1 MKSYSQDLI
10 NKIKKNRVNV
20 SIFGVGYV
28 GIKLVLALAN
38 KNCVVSCFDKDDKKI
53 KQISSG
59 ISPFSY
65 ISNKEIREVK
75 KNIIFQSLCIKSKH
89 IEFR

>member
-1 MKSYSQDLI
+1 MKSYSQELI

-38 KNCVVSCFDKDDKKI
+38 KNCVVSCFDKD
-53 KQISSG
+53 
-59 ISPFSY
+59 
-65 ISNKEIREVK
+65 E
-75 KNIIFQSLCIKSKH
+75 
-89 IEFR
+89 

>member
-1 MKSYSQDLI
+1 MKSYSQELI

-38 KNCVVSCFDKDDKKI
+38 KNCVVSCFDKDDKKLNKYHLEYLLFRIFLI
-53 KQISSG
+53 K
-59 ISPFSY
+59 
-65 ISNKEIREVK
+65 R
-75 KNIIFQSLCIKSKH
+75 
-89 IEFR
+89 